1 MSYRLRISTRAA
13 QELRKL
19 PQEIIVRIDRQITA
33 LAENP
38 GPPGCRKLKC
48 RKPEGWRIRVGN
60 YRILCHVD
68 EPSRE
73 VTVYRVGHRRGIYN

>member
-19 PQEIIVRIDRQITA
+19 PQEIIVRMDRQITA

-38 GPPGCRKLKC
+38 RLSGCRKLKC

-60 YRILCHVD
+60 YRILYHVD
-68 EPSRE
+68 EHSRE
-73 VTVYRVGHRRGIYN
+73 ITVYRVGHRRDVYN